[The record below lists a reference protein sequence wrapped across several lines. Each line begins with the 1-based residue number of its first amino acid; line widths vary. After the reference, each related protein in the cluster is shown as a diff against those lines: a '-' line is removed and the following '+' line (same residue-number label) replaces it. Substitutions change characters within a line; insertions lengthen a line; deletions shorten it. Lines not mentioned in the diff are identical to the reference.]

1 MKATQNAIAHPAEIG
16 QWLKSLLEATWGNPW
31 WDRKKSKCKYMSINE
46 ETQPIIWQSM
56 RFDCFGMGLS
66 LVPKKSYIYRTSMAD
81 DGSQTSPEWPR
92 MANQNTPDWKHP
104 RLRLVL
110 VRKSPTVRTEGF
122 DAFFCTRRSSWKLAQ
137 RFHSYCNL
145 KISEETAGRWW
156 LKAAPLFGFYTP
168 TEKLCSGPMNPKALR
183 MCPAFEFASIS
194 SSTRASST
202 RTWSGALICQT
213 RYFFQKYENRTCI
226 NLQNH
231 LLMILMSWFIG
242 CFTSLRLDDAGP
254 PSYGKSKNHGCINLY
269 ELTTMPQSGI
279 WSLSWTKLAY
289 KIYTLYKSLSIK
301 NQLLTSLHTCYQPTI
316 FSPSSSLTCAR
327 SMLLMVSALA
337 IHHERQGLQHKS
349 RSHQS
354 QVVVFNCRFPYPSND
369 I

>member
-1 MKATQNAIAHPAEIG
+1 MVTQSSTFV
-16 QWLKSLLEATWGNPW
+16 WLLHTDWEAMFWPMNP
-31 WDRKKSKCKYMSINE
+31 MN
-46 ETQPIIWQSM
+46 
-56 RFDCFGMGLS
+56 
-66 LVPKKSYIYRTSMAD
+66 
-81 DGSQTSPEWPR
+81 
-92 MANQNTPDWKHP
+92 
-104 RLRLVL
+104 
-110 VRKSPTVRTEGF
+110 
-122 DAFFCTRRSSWKLAQ
+122 
-137 RFHSYCNL
+137 
-145 KISEETAGRWW
+145 
-156 LKAAPLFGFYTP
+156 PL
-168 TEKLCSGPMNPKALR
+168 NPKALR
-183 MCPAFEFASIS
+183 KCPAFDFASIS

-327 SMLLMVSALA
+327 SMLLMVSASPSTTKGRAFSTNPGVIRVKWLSS
-337 IHHERQGLQHKS
+337 I
-349 RSHQS
+349 
-354 QVVVFNCRFPYPSND
+354 VVFHIHPMISSVCKLWHWKRVYHHLPSSTIIYHHFTKDVNIHRCRRRASGGGSSPALEGRSNVSRASKARRWSASGTGCLAWLPGLTSWM
-369 I
+369 ILWYIYIIYNIYNI